1 MSRAAP
7 WARVPR
13 CILPQLSAGL
23 PCYLGINMKNN
34 SIPALSF
41 LAVLTA
47 TLLMPVGAAASCIA
61 LTFTGVLAILV
72 SDYGRELPPLDMGDN
87 VIPVDFSGPKTAGSR
102 KAA

>member
-1 MSRAAP
+1 
-7 WARVPR
+7 
-13 CILPQLSAGL
+13 
-23 PCYLGINMKNN
+23 MKNN

-47 TLLMPVGAAASCIA
+47 TILLPVGAAASCIA

-72 SDYGRELPPLDMGDN
+72 SDYGRQLPALEVGDN
-87 VIPVDFSGPKTAGSR
+87 VIAHDFSSRRTAGMN

>member
-1 MSRAAP
+1 MT
-7 WARVPR
+7 
-13 CILPQLSAGL
+13 
-23 PCYLGINMKNN
+23 MKNN

-47 TLLMPVGAAASCIA
+47 TILLPVGAAASCIA

-72 SDYGRELPPLDMGDN
+72 SDYGRELPALEARDN
-87 VIPVDFSGPKTAGSR
+87 VIAHDFSGRKMAGLS

>member
-1 MSRAAP
+1 
-7 WARVPR
+7 
-13 CILPQLSAGL
+13 
-23 PCYLGINMKNN
+23 MKNN

-47 TLLMPVGAAASCIA
+47 TILLPVGAAAACIA

-72 SDYGRELPPLDMGDN
+72 SDYGRELPALKAGDN
-87 VIPVDFSGPKTAGSR
+87 VIAVDFSGPKAVGLG